1 MIMPPCHSIQFS
13 LPCFDI
19 LLKVKIVGD
28 TGKIV
33 PINERG
39 QLCVRGE
46 EFLFIEY
53 KDQPE
58 LTAQTKGSDGWMLT
72 G

>member
-1 MIMPPCHSIQFS
+1 MITPNCHSIHLS
-13 LPCFDI
+13 LHCFF
-19 LLKVKIVGD
+19 LLKVKIVD
-28 TGKIV
+28 DAGKII

-39 QLCVRGE
+39 QLCVRGD